1 MRPGG
6 NAVKIAFCL
15 NGENRTEEVAGGEM
29 LIDLLRDRLHVR
41 SVKRGCENAE
51 CGACTVLVNGLAVNA
66 CIYLAARI
74 DGKTVTTL
82 EGVGG
87 PESLH
92 PIQQAVIEHGA
103 VQCGFCGSGM
113 ILSALSLLRQ
123 NPAPTEHEIREGIA
137 GNLCRCSGYTKIVEA
152 VADAAER
159 MRGGDGE

>member
-1 MRPGG
+1 M
-6 NAVKIAFCL
+6 KISFCL
-15 NGENRTEEVAGGEM
+15 NGEGLTEEVSGGEV
-29 LIDLLRDRLHVR
+29 LIDLLRDRLHVH

-51 CGACTVLVNGLAVNA
+51 CGACTVLVDGLAVNA

-92 PIQQAVIEHGA
+92 PIQRAFIEHGA

-123 NPAPTEHEIREGIA
+123 NPTPSEHEIREGIA
-137 GNLCRCSGYTKIVEA
+137 GNLCRCSGYTKIVDA
-152 VADAAER
+152 VADAAKR
-159 MRGGDGE
+159 MRGGQRE

>member
-1 MRPGG
+1 M
-6 NAVKIAFCL
+6 KIAFCL
-15 NGENRTEEVAGGEM
+15 NGENRTEEVFGGEM
-29 LIDLLRDRLHVR
+29 LIDLLRDRLHVH

-51 CGACTVLVNGLAVNA
+51 CGACTVLLDGLAVNA

-92 PIQQAVIEHGA
+92 PIQQAFIEHGA

-123 NPAPTEHEIREGIA
+123 NPSPTEHEIREGIA

-159 MRGGDGE
+159 MRGGDGT

>member
-1 MRPGG
+1 M
-6 NAVKIAFCL
+6 KIAFCL
-15 NGENRTEEVAGGEM
+15 NGENRTEEVAGGEV
-29 LIDLLRDRLHVR
+29 LIDFLRDRMHVH

-51 CGACTVLVNGLAVNA
+51 CGACTVLVDGLAVNA

-92 PIQQAVIEHGA
+92 PIQQAFIEHGA

-123 NPAPTEHEIREGIA
+123 NPSPTEYEIREGI
-137 GNLCRCSGYTKIVEA
+137 CTKKE
-152 VADAAER
+152 
-159 MRGGDGE
+159 M

>member
-1 MRPGG
+1 M
-6 NAVKIAFCL
+6 KIAFCL

-66 CIYLAARI
+66 CIYLTARI

-92 PIQQAVIEHGA
+92 PIQQAFIEHGA

>member
-1 MRPGG
+1 M
-6 NAVKIAFCL
+6 KIAFCL

-92 PIQQAVIEHGA
+92 PIQQAFIEHGA

-123 NPAPTEHEIREGIA
+123 NPEHEIREGIA

>member
-1 MRPGG
+1 M
-6 NAVKIAFCL
+6 KIVFCL

-29 LIDLLRDRLHVR
+29 LIDLLRDRMHVH

-51 CGACTVLVNGLAVNA
+51 CGACTVLVDGLAVNA

-92 PIQQAVIEHGA
+92 PIQQAFIEHGA

-123 NPAPTEHEIREGIA
+123 NPSPTEYEIREGIA

-159 MRGGDGE
+159 MRGGDEE

>member
-1 MRPGG
+1 M
-6 NAVKIAFCL
+6 KIAFCL

-29 LIDLLRDRLHVR
+29 LIDLLRDRMHVH

-51 CGACTVLVNGLAVNA
+51 CGACTVLVDGLAVNT

-92 PIQQAVIEHGA
+92 PIQQAFIEHGA

>member
-1 MRPGG
+1 M
-6 NAVKIAFCL
+6 KIAFCL
-15 NGENRTEEVAGGEM
+15 NGENRTEEVAGGEV
-29 LIDLLRDRLHVR
+29 LIDLLRDRMHVH
-41 SVKRGCENAE
+41 SVMRGCENAE
-51 CGACTVLVNGLAVNA
+51 CGACTVLVDGLAVNA

-92 PIQQAVIEHGA
+92 PIQQAFIEHGA

>member
-1 MRPGG
+1 M
-6 NAVKIAFCL
+6 KIAFCL

-87 PESLH
+87 PESRIRYSRPLLSTE
-92 PIQQAVIEHGA
+92 QCSAV
-103 VQCGFCGSGM
+103 
-113 ILSALSLLRQ
+113 SA
-123 NPAPTEHEIREGIA
+123 A
-137 GNLCRCSGYTKIVEA
+137 
-152 VADAAER
+152 
-159 MRGGDGE
+159 RG

>member
-1 MRPGG
+1 M
-6 NAVKIAFCL
+6 KIAFCL
-15 NGENRTEEVAGGEM
+15 NGENRTEEVAGGEV
-29 LIDLLRDRLHVR
+29 LIDFLRDRMHVH

-51 CGACTVLVNGLAVNA
+51 CGACTVLVDGLAVNA

-92 PIQQAVIEHGA
+92 PIQQAFIEHGA

-159 MRGGDGE
+159 MRGGDEE

>member
-1 MRPGG
+1 M
-6 NAVKIAFCL
+6 KIAFCL
-15 NGENRTEEVAGGEM
+15 NGENRTEEVAGGEV
-29 LIDLLRDRLHVR
+29 LIDFLRDRMHVH

-51 CGACTVLVNGLAVNA
+51 CGACTVLVDGLAVNA

-92 PIQQAVIEHGA
+92 PIQQAFIEHGA

>member
-1 MRPGG
+1 M
-6 NAVKIAFCL
+6 KIAFCL

-92 PIQQAVIEHGA
+92 PIQQAFIEHGA
-103 VQCGFCGSGM
+103 VQCGFCGRIRRRRNTRSGKGSPG
-113 ILSALSLLRQ
+113 ICAAVRGTRRSWKPLRMQ
-123 NPAPTEHEIREGIA
+123 RSGCAEGTENEV
-137 GNLCRCSGYTKIVEA
+137 L
-152 VADAAER
+152 
-159 MRGGDGE
+159 

>member
-1 MRPGG
+1 M
-6 NAVKIAFCL
+6 KITFCL
-15 NGENRTEEVAGGEM
+15 NGENRTEEVAGGEV
-29 LIDLLRDRLHVR
+29 LIDFLRDRMHVH

-51 CGACTVLVNGLAVNA
+51 CGACTVLVDGLAVNA

-92 PIQQAVIEHGA
+92 PIQQAFIEHGA

>member
-1 MRPGG
+1 M
-6 NAVKIAFCL
+6 KIAFCL
-15 NGENRTEEVAGGEM
+15 NGENRTEEVAGGEV
-29 LIDLLRDRLHVR
+29 LIDFLRDRMHVH

-51 CGACTVLVNGLAVNA
+51 CGACTVLVDGLAVNA

-82 EGVGG
+82 DGVGG

-92 PIQQAVIEHGA
+92 PIQQAFIEHGA

-123 NPAPTEHEIREGIA
+123 NPAPTEYEIREGIA

-159 MRGGDGE
+159 MRGGDEE

>member
-1 MRPGG
+1 M
-6 NAVKIAFCL
+6 KISFCL
-15 NGENRTEEVAGGEM
+15 NGESRTEEVSGGEL
-29 LIDLLRDRLHVR
+29 LIDLLRDRLHVH

-51 CGACTVLVNGLAVNA
+51 CGACTVLVDGLAVNA
-66 CIYLAARI
+66 CIYLAALI

-92 PIQQAVIEHGA
+92 PIQQAFIEHGA

-123 NPAPTEHEIREGIA
+123 NPAPSEHEIREGIA

-159 MRGGDGE
+159 MRGGQRE

>member
-1 MRPGG
+1 M
-6 NAVKIAFCL
+6 KIAFCL
-15 NGENRTEEVAGGEM
+15 NGENRTEEVAGGEV
-29 LIDLLRDRLHVR
+29 LIDLLRDRMHVH

-51 CGACTVLVNGLAVNA
+51 CGACTVLVDGLAVNA

-92 PIQQAVIEHGA
+92 PIQQAFIEHGA

-123 NPAPTEHEIREGIA
+123 NPAPTEHEIR
-137 GNLCRCSGYTKIVEA
+137 
-152 VADAAER
+152 
-159 MRGGDGE
+159 